1 MDLQTMIDTAEH
13 NHQVFIDSYD
23 EDRVWLSVMVPG
35 GTAHVTLT
43 HEQALEV
50 IAAINRVLES
60 Q

>member
-1 MDLQTMIDTAEH
+1 ML
-13 NHQVFIDSYD
+13 FRSYD
-23 EDRVWLSVMVPG
+23 EDRVWLSVTVPG
-35 GTAHVTLT
+35 GHAHVTLT